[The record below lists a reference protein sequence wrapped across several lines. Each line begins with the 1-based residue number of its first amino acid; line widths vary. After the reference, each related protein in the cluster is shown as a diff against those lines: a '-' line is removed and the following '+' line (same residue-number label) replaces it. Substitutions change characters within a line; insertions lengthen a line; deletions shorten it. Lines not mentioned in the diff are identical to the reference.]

1 MAYDEALASRIR
13 ESLRDRRDVTER
25 KMFGG
30 LAFLVAG
37 HMCCGIVGRDLVV
50 RVGREDYESALS
62 EKHVR
67 PMDFTGRPLRGMV
80 YVAPAGLRAKRA
92 LAAWIDRGVRF
103 TRSLAENARSAG
115 PARKAGRPK
124 PNPARFR

>member
-30 LAFLVAG
+30 LAFLVTG
-37 HMCCGIVGRDLVV
+37 HMCCGIVGRDLMV

-62 EKHVR
+62 EKHAR
-67 PMDFTGRPLRGMV
+67 RMDFTGRPMRGMV
-80 YVAPAGLRAKRA
+80 YVAPAGLRTERA
-92 LAAWIDRGVRF
+92 LEGWIDRGVRF
-103 TRSLAENARSAG
+103 TRSLAENAR
-115 PARKAGRPK
+115 PARKVGRRK
-124 PNPARFR
+124 ARSR

>member
-30 LAFLVAG
+30 LAFLVSG
-37 HMCCGIVGRDLVV
+37 HMCCGIVGRDLMV

-62 EKHVR
+62 EKHAR
-67 PMDFTGRPLRGMV
+67 PMDFTGRPMRGMV
-80 YVAPAGLRAKRA
+80 YVAPAGLRTRRA
-92 LAAWIDRGVRF
+92 LEAWIDRGVRF
-103 TRSLAENARSAG
+103 TRSLAENAR
-115 PARKAGRPK
+115 PARKVGRRK
-124 PNPARFR
+124 ARSR

>member
-37 HMCCGIVGRDLVV
+37 RMCCGIVGRDLMV
-50 RVGREDYESALS
+50 RVGREAYESALS

-80 YVAPAGLRAKRA
+80 YVAPAGLRTKRT
-92 LAAWIDRGVRF
+92 LEAWLDRGVRF
-103 TRSLAENARSAG
+103 TRSLAENAR
-115 PARKAGRPK
+115 PARKAGRRK
-124 PNPARFR
+124 PYPARSR